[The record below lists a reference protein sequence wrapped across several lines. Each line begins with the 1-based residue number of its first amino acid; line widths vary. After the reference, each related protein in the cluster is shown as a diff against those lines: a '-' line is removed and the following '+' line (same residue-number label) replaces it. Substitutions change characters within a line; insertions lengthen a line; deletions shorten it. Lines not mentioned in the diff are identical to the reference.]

1 MGAGWSLAGLSG
13 AGLIAGQGGLPA
25 GGPGEGAGGLSH
37 QPAQAPVLG
46 DPPPPPLPKEAW
58 SARCLSV
65 QTPCPA
71 APVQD
76 SGLRV
81 SEALSLMVP
90 LEAAAGRPP
99 HPSLSAF
106 SPSLI
111 TLPCPPPR
119 AGHKRRDLP
128 SLPVSLFLSVSLCLS
143 PPVSLPLP
151 PSLSPYLSLSPLL
164 SLSLPAC
171 FSCWNASRALTV
183 CVCLNPRGTTR
194 RPPGSQQRLQEGGG
208 EAGPARGAAQRWAG
222 APVRATSPLSR
233 PRTPKSPCSRGQARS
248 ARPTTGQ

>member
-1 MGAGWSLAGLSG
+1 MALSPLGRNKTVRVRGGERWVSARRSLMGAGWSLAGLSG

-183 CVCLNPRGTTR
+183 CVCLNPRGTS
-194 RPPGSQQRLQEGGG
+194 G
-208 EAGPARGAAQRWAG
+208 
-222 APVRATSPLSR
+222 R
-233 PRTPKSPCSRGQARS
+233 PRGPSSACRRVEARLDQRGEQR
-248 ARPTTGQ
+248 RDGQGLP